1 MSCRHVILILF
12 NMNQKQPIHKSW
24 DLNKATV
31 QRYGDSRLVAKS
43 PFSKKATVYLAT
55 VTIATV
61 ANYTLPSMLIIS
73 DSFIAI
79 CIITCFLISPKI
91 KEGKKASEMHVATQI
106 FSSTFNHYQPLSTTF
121 IYFCPLSTTIN
132 QFQPLPFT
140 YIHFCPLSSTFI
152 HIRPF
157 QVCQLTRS
165 LFFIC

>member
-1 MSCRHVILILF
+1 MALAIYIRGGLLSKTSIGNICFLGF
-12 NMNQKQPIHKSW
+12 IHICTKYIEHIFLCKFWGENICS
-24 DLNKATV
+24 
-31 QRYGDSRLVAKS
+31 SS
-43 PFSKKATVYLAT
+43 
-55 VTIATV
+55 
-61 ANYTLPSMLIIS
+61 SMLIIS

-91 KEGKKASEMHVATQI
+91 KEEKKASEMHVATQI

-157 QVCQLTRS
+157 
-165 LFFIC
+165 